1 MSQTA
6 VSAAIIKNSA
16 KEIFLAIKKRRA
28 NTIANPLK
36 LFARMLRLFRHML
49 HSSIN

>member
-1 MSQTA
+1 MSQQA
-6 VSAAIIKNSA
+6 VSDAIIQNSA
-16 KEIFLAIKKRRA
+16 QEMFLAIKRRA